1 MTAAPVTLAPQGDI
15 PADWQLVEGS
25 TVHFKVP
32 PSFEVMDLGSGFGE
46 LFQMLIEGFVEGFSE
61 LAEEMGGEMGLTP
74 EATQDISE
82 LENLP
87 GFDFVMA
94 FYETDLAVIMLIGEE
109 TENGLP
115 LDQALD
121 EALTGVE
128 GEYTLLGK
136 EIIQDGPYPMTRAF
150 LTVEDETL
158 GTGKQVI
165 YVIQGEDAQWT
176 FFFGSPLDLFDSYLP
191 QFEMVISSITIVD

>member
-1 MTAAPVTLAPQGDI
+1 
-15 PADWQLVEGS
+15 
-25 TVHFKVP
+25 
-32 PSFEVMDLGSGFGE
+32 MDLGSGFGE
-46 LFQMLIEGFVEGFSE
+46 LFQILIEGFVEGFSG
-61 LAEEMGGEMGLTP
+61 LAEEMGGEIGLTP
-74 EATQDISE
+74 ESTQDISE

-94 FYETDLAVIMLIGEE
+94 FHETDLAVIMLIGEE

-128 GEYTLLGK
+128 GEYTLLRV
-136 EIIQDGPYPMTRAF
+136 ERIQDGPYPMARAF

-176 FFFGSPLDLFDSYLP
+176 FFFGSPLAQFDSYLP
-191 QFEMVISSITIVD
+191 QFEMVISTLTRVE